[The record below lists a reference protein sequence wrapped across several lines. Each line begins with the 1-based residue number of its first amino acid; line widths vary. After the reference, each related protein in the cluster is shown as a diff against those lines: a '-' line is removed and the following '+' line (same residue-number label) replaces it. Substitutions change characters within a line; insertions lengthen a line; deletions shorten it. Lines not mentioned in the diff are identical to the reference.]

1 MRPHPIPTSLILA
14 LTLTSAPLAV
24 GAAPEVAANASGDP
38 GIERMVVNGSTTVDA
53 LLEARGSYAFPEDV
67 DPGIAPEGDA
77 MLDVAFTTDGG
88 RFLVAQ
94 RETNNVTVFD
104 WSTMLP
110 ITTVD
115 VGTGPGGIA
124 CTDDYAVV
132 ACGFSDEVVII
143 DLDDYS
149 IAATIP
155 TGEQPWVVRVSP
167 DGTRAY
173 VACDIADT
181 CEIIDLTTLSLDTTI
196 PGFPIG
202 LLTFSFAGENGR
214 SAFKFSEFELSAD
227 GSLLYVPD
235 FTNAVRVYDALTGA
249 FVDEIIGIPN
259 AVAVGLSGDGSTLVA
274 LDATTDPGA
283 AYQVDLGTNT
293 VTGTA
298 TFPATISTREV
309 AVNGDGSKCYVGLTG
324 NQSAIGRFATGDAVT
339 FGTTFTAFWI
349 GTTADHQYAIGGQN
363 RFSVVDFATETIA
376 AQIIGYNQSYGAVS
390 SNDRVASFDPLR
402 NEVIHQFDVS
412 SPSSPVYRGATPA
425 GEAPEGD
432 CPYRAAI
439 SPDGG
444 TVITGNVMSGSAT
457 IFAGTTVSSI
467 LDVGERAKDAAIS
480 ADGTTAVVCGQ
491 EAHQVAVIDLGT
503 ETVDAIIPT
512 ALRPAGVVITPDGGH
527 AYVANIQSNT
537 VSVIELDG
545 ASSSE
550 IAEIAVGT
558 IGVVGAAYG
567 TTSDIAMSPTGEYVL
582 VAVSFDDNV
591 KVIST
596 ATNAIVATLPSGDF
610 PLSLAFNDDGTRA
623 LVTNYFSDDVTLFE
637 IDGAASSVIT
647 TTAVGDGPHR
657 VAYDPALT
665 GGVFGVGV
673 YSAKNLVEIDPD
685 TGAITDTQSFSAFGN
700 IFDVGYDDSGIACV
714 LTSAS
719 GDIPAAVHIEGVAVV
734 DLPAN
739 PSSFA
744 VTPTLIAVPMPGP
757 DFVTL
762 IEWDG
767 PIGTPEVTT
776 LPLGRPFT
784 LLAPRPQPASTSTHL
799 RFALQDE
806 AEVTLRIVDV
816 TGRALDQ
823 VVAGRYD
830 AGLHEVSWDASRTP
844 AGVYWATLEA
854 NGTTV
859 ASQQVVVTR

>member
-1 MRPHPIPTSLILA
+1 MRPHPTLVSLA
-14 LTLTSAPLAV
+14 LTLALTSVPV
-24 GAAPEVAANASGDP
+24 TGNAAPEVAVNAAGDP
-38 GIERMVVNGSTTVDA
+38 GIERVVVNGGTTVDA
-53 LLEARGSYAFPEDV
+53 LLEARGSYAFPTDV

-110 ITTVD
+110 ITTID

-124 CTDDYAVV
+124 CTDDLAVV
-132 ACGFSDEVVII
+132 ACGFSDEVYVI

-149 IAATIP
+149 IAGVIP

-167 DGTRAY
+167 DGARAY

-181 CEIIDLTTLSLDTTI
+181 CEIIDLGTMSVDTTI
-196 PGFPIG
+196 TGFPIG

-214 SAFKFSEFELSAD
+214 SAFQFSEFELSAD
-227 GSLLYVPD
+227 GASLYVAD
-235 FTNAVRVYDALTGA
+235 FTSAVRQYDAVTGA
-249 FVDEIIGIPN
+249 LVDEITGIPN
-259 AVAVGLSGDGSTLVA
+259 AACVGLSGDGTTLVA

-283 AYQVDLGTNT
+283 AYQIDLGTNT

-298 TFPATISTREV
+298 TFPAAIATRQV
-309 AVNGDGSKCYVGLTG
+309 AVNPDGSKCYVGLSG

-349 GTTADHQYAIGGQN
+349 GHTADHQHAIGGQN
-363 RFSVVDFATETIA
+363 RFSVVDFDTETLVG
-376 AQIIGYNQSYGAVS
+376 QIIGYNQSFGAVS
-390 SNDRVASFDPLR
+390 STGGVASFDPLR

-412 SPSSPVYRGATPA
+412 TPSNPTYRGATPA

-439 SPDGG
+439 SPVG
-444 TVITGNVMSGSAT
+444 TTVVTGNVMSGSAT
-457 IFAGTTVSSI
+457 VINGTSVTDI
-467 LDVGERAKDAAIS
+467 LEVGERAKDVAIS
-480 ADGTTAVVCGQ
+480 PDGSTAVVCGQ
-491 EAHQVAVIDLGT
+491 EAHQVAVIDLDAG
-503 ETVDAIIPT
+503 TVDAIIPT

-545 ASSSE
+545 AASSE
-550 IAEIAVGT
+550 VAEIAVGT

-567 TTSDIAMSPTGEYVL
+567 TTSGIAMSPTGEYVL
-582 VAVSFDDNV
+582 VAISFDDNV

-596 ATNAIVATLPSGDF
+596 TTNTIVATLPTGDF
-610 PLSLAFNDDGTRA
+610 PLSLAFNADGTRA
-623 LVTNYFSDDVTLFE
+623 LVTNYFSDNVTLLD
-637 IDGAASSVIT
+637 IDGAGSSVVT
-647 TTAVGDGPHR
+647 TTAVGDGPLR
-657 VAYDPALT
+657 VAYDVA
-665 GGVFGVGV
+665 GDAFGVGV
-673 YSAKNLVEIDPD
+673 YTAKNLVEIDP
-685 TGAITDTQSFSAFGN
+685 TSGAITDSQNFGAYGN

-719 GDIPAAVHIEGVAVV
+719 GDIAAAVHIEDVGVI

-762 IEWDG
+762 IDWDG
-767 PIGTPEVTT
+767 PIGTPEVST
-776 LPLGRPFT
+776 LPLGRPFA
-784 LLAPRPQPASTSTHL
+784 LLAPRPQPASASTHL
-799 RFALQDE
+799 RFALATT

-816 TGRALDQ
+816 
-823 VVAGRYD
+823 AGRELDRVAAGAYE
-830 AGLHEVSWDASRTP
+830 AGLHEVTWDATRAP

-854 NGTTV
+854 DGATV
-859 ASQQVVVTR
+859 ASQRVVVAR